1 MIQHE
6 FITLSLAQF
15 GQILKIP
22 YNGQAVFT
30 NEWDLASLAFFKET
44 DGPYHT
50 NLSTPDE
57 IHRFI
62 QLERTESNRT
72 IKSKNVILT
81 PNQILTKELRHD
93 MKRWEE
99 LIRENRI
106 ESARATSTANLSYG
120 MFLTRLFQYV
130 MEYYPHLDNDIYN
143 VVDRVMH
150 PLALKQTRKPLS
162 DRGMPKAH
170 HSVSSSSAHHFGSSS
185 YYESDEKDEGTSQ
198 ARTPSSTTYLNSLQP
213 LTHQSYNIPTFSQQT
228 DDLLFERQTTLLN
241 RQQQMHEE
249 IRDDTKTPSPTHH
262 HSSPSTPNAP
272 SKTPSTRATS
282 SSSIASKLKSPFSSS
297 SPSTNSYLNSSRPT
311 QGSEPIDITLTL
323 SPITPLDIQFNTP
336 SSSMPS
342 SPLFGHP
349 ISWNLLEAHGAT
361 CLCCI
366 HNRRLILGLS
376 GELQYMFSY
385 IQHMLSQPPPP
396 NSPPPPSISPN

>member
-1 MIQHE
+1 MPRTIIGDIPLTKSYIPKVSETPEYPKYPGFLPSLLNSINPSKTVVFTRFKSLYYQSNGIERLFTNIHFNCLFEINEPIVPWFILDFYSQVKVQTDKYGYLLISFMIQHE

-30 NEWDLASLAFFKET
+30 KEWDLASLAFFKET
-44 DGPYHT
+44 EGPYHT
-50 NLSTPDE
+50 SLPTPDE
-57 IHRFI
+57 LRQFI

-99 LIRENRI
+99 LIRENVFGLGGHRDHLSACLAHMLYCIVAEEQYNLAYFFVKRI

-120 MFLTRLFQYV
+120 MFLTRLFRYV

-143 VVDRVMH
+143 VVDRVMR

-162 DRGMPKAH
+162 DCGMPKAH

-198 ARTPSSTTYLNSLQP
+198 ARTSSSTTYLNSLQP
-213 LTHQSYNIPTFSQQT
+213 LTHQTYNIPTYSQQT
-228 DDLLFERQTTLLN
+228 NNLLFKRQTTLLN

-249 IRDDTKTPSPTHH
+249 IRGGF
-262 HSSPSTPNAP
+262 
-272 SKTPSTRATS
+272 
-282 SSSIASKLKSPFSSS
+282 KSF
-297 SPSTNSYLNSSRPT
+297 
-311 QGSEPIDITLTL
+311 
-323 SPITPLDIQFNTP
+323 
-336 SSSMPS
+336 
-342 SPLFGHP
+342 
-349 ISWNLLEAHGAT
+349 
-361 CLCCI
+361 
-366 HNRRLILGLS
+366 
-376 GELQYMFSY
+376 
-385 IQHMLSQPPPP
+385 
-396 NSPPPPSISPN
+396 